1 MEVMEPTHP
10 PLAWSDMLLLGHDP
24 MDDTHREFVEVV
36 ARLQAADDHELEMR
50 LEDVLLHLEQH
61 FSEEDRWMRDT
72 AFPAAECHAAEHAAV
87 QASGR
92 EVKQAL
98 AQGNRALC
106 RRFAD
111 ELANWFPGHA
121 DYLDAPLA
129 QWLARKRFGAMPV
142 VLKRDAAQAKP

>member
-1 MEVMEPTHP
+1 MRWIEERKS
-10 PLAWSDMLLLGHDP
+10 LGWSDMLLLGHAR

-36 ARLQAADDHELEMR
+36 ASLQAAADHELATR
-50 LEDVLLHLEQH
+50 LEDVLLHLERH
-61 FSEEDRWMRDT
+61 FGEEDAWMRGS
-72 AFPAAECHAAEHAAV
+72 AYPATDCHAAEHAAV

-92 EVKQAL
+92 DVKLAL
-98 AQGNRALC
+98 ADGNAQLC

-129 QWLARKRFGAMPV
+129 QWLSKKRFGAMPV
-142 VLKRDAAQAKP
+142 VLKRKAAQATA